1 MNNGNIDLNNINR
14 EETWVDV
21 EIIAKL
27 KGITKRAVRMSLN
40 NNKYIYI
47 TEKCRGGYTYRIK
60 LSSLEEDLQ
69 IKYIKMYYNEIKTS
83 SCELIELNNFQIKQ
97 ERLISESQRD
107 IALAKY
113 DLIHLWLKYRKE
125 YKANPYEETTQT
137 INEKFVQMYNTGLLF
152 ETIFKKVGSI
162 SVGSLYR
169 WKKLL
174 SENQDWTALVGQYK
188 YSTIILVGMASANHR
203 LMRHKHLYDRLS
215 EILKF
220 ESFSEQDVSKIID
233 ELSEVEI
240 TDCAKKLIYSKTN
253 RFRQLVKLINRAEQ
267 VAKSNGLNSLDE
279 ITLKEF
285 INDEVANQDI
295 TLNFENSKTSKRA

>member
-1 MNNGNIDLNNINR
+1 MNNENIDLNNINR

-188 YSTIILVGMASANHR
+188 YSTRKEYKTSLNEEQIKVFLNILLSPNNFSIGKAIGLA
-203 LMRHKHLYDRLS
+203 KH
-215 EILKF
+215 ILK
-220 ESFSEQDVSKIID
+220 ERGYDILPKDV
-233 ELSEVEI
+233 
-240 TDCAKKLIYSKTN
+240 TFRRYAKW
-253 RFRQLVKLINRAEQ
+253 FRDNNFDKW
-267 VAKSNGLNSLDE
+267 
-279 ITLKEF
+279 TLARQGEKKKYIQF
-285 INDEVANQDI
+285 YYDVINDYS
-295 TLNFENSKTSKRA
+295 TLIKEYQNKKEETYEKTFS